1 MKKELKLLIVEDD
14 NDFIKSYERQIKLFN
29 REEEDIVIQQTI
41 VSNVE
46 DATDV
51 LLENEI
57 EAAVVDLKLGTEDIE
72 YSGNTVIGLIKSNQR
87 FPAFILTANPEK
99 IEEEKGNE
107 NDFYKVKVKGSEEG
121 NFTAILNELKAI
133 HLTGITDILG
143 KSGKIEQQLS
153 EIFWKHLSNSINI
166 WMRDDVRTPEQKEQS
181 LLRYTLLHVQEYL
194 ELSEE
199 SSFDNYHPAEAYI
212 TPPIKPN
219 IFTGDIVKEKKS
231 ESMFIVLTPSCDLAQ
246 CKAKDIMLVQI
257 ESNSTGLINEKK
269 NIIKKG
275 KAKAELIE
283 EAENTLGRLLH
294 NAYSNKYHFLPQY
307 NEIEGGLINFQKA
320 KSVKVKSVVEEYERI
335 ASLNSHFTKDV
346 VARFSYYYSR
356 QGSPDFDTK
365 EIYEALF

>member
-14 NDFIKSYERQIKLFN
+14 NEFIKSYERQIKLFN
-29 REEEDIVIQQTI
+29 LDEGEIVISQTI
-41 VSNVE
+41 VSTVE
-46 DATDV
+46 EATDV
-51 LLENEI
+51 LLEGEI

-121 NFTAILNELKAI
+121 NFTTILNELKAI

-143 KSGKIEQQLS
+143 KSGRIEQKLNN
-153 EIFWKHLSNSINI
+153 IFWKHLSNSINI
-166 WMRDDVRTPEQKEQS
+166 WMKDEVRTPEQKEQS

-212 TPPIKPN
+212 TPPIKPS
-219 IFTGDIVKEKKS
+219 IFTGDLVKEK
-231 ESMFIVLTPSCDLAQ
+231 ESGTMFIVLTPSCDLAQ
-246 CKAKDIMLVQI
+246 CKAKDIMLVNI
-257 ESNSTGLINEKK
+257 EPNTTGLINEKK
-269 NIIKKG
+269 NILQKG
-275 KAKAELIE
+275 KAKPELLEDAEI
-283 EAENTLGRLLH
+283 TLKRLLH
-294 NAYSNKYHFLPQY
+294 NSYSNKYHFLPKY
-307 NEIEGGLINFQKA
+307 NEIDGGLINFQKA
-320 KSVKVKSVVEEYERI
+320 KSAKVKDVTKNYERV
-335 ASLNSHFTKDV
+335 ASLNSQFTKDV